1 MGALRWTREGPFAMG
16 NSRQMQD
23 FREQSTSAPDSAQRR
38 PAWIRSA
45 CWLLLILLFLAE
57 AAARLW
63 GPTMPSCAA
72 DRRNAYRFRGW
83 PEYVAGTRDLLAS
96 NHVVVV
102 LSNCQG
108 YGAELPGKSGYPAVL
123 QNILAERA
131 LRGDPNWRVVNWSL
145 DGATSIE
152 YVILAAYLRTLKPDV
167 VIASMAFA
175 DFRAEHFKEGYR
187 YSRSDVARLATRPT
201 VLRNLP
207 SSFLRRHVK
216 VEDVLA
222 LWAFDHLAL
231 LRAAEYVW
239 SWLDGHLPGC
249 HYAMYAPAINYR
261 PWRIAGE
268 KQWLPEIR
276 PIGVPRDQDLDL
288 AYDERS
294 ATMVDELAAVLAA
307 GNAPVVLVAQP
318 FRDSHASADRF
329 AEDLAQSAA
338 KHGLPFWNLQAAIP
352 ATEFLTSNHLNRHG
366 HRALAEEL
374 ARRMGVWL
382 DDGAGNRPCGS
393 TPTRLPPF

>member
-1 MGALRWTREGPFAMG
+1 MG

-23 FREQSTSAPDSAQRR
+23 FREQSTSSVNSAR
-38 PAWIRSA
+38 PRLAWGRSA
-45 CWLLLILLFLAE
+45 GWLLFILLFLAE
-57 AAARLW
+57 GAARLW
-63 GPTMPSCAA
+63 GPAMPSCAV

-83 PEYVAGTRDLLAS
+83 PEYVEGTRDLLES

-123 QNILAERA
+123 QNILTERA
-131 LRGDPNWRVVNWSL
+131 WLGETNWCVVNWSL

-152 YVILAAYLRTLKPDV
+152 YVILAAYLRTLKPDA

-175 DFRAEHFKEGYR
+175 DFRAEHFKESYR
-187 YSRSDVARLATRPT
+187 YSRSDVARFATRPG

-207 SSFLRRHVK
+207 RSFLRRHVK
-216 VEDVLA
+216 VEDALS

-231 LRAAEYVW
+231 LRVAEYVW
-239 SWLDGHLPGC
+239 SWLDGHMPGC

-294 ATMVDELAAVLAA
+294 AKMVDELAAVLAT

-318 FRDSHASADRF
+318 FRDSHTSADRF
-329 AEDLAQSAA
+329 AADLAKSAT
-338 KHGLPFWNLQAAIP
+338 KQGLPFWNLQAAIP
-352 ATEFLTSNHLNRHG
+352 SDEFLTSNHMNRHG

-374 ARRMGVWL
+374 ARRMDSWL
-382 DDGAGNRPCGS
+382 TNGAGN
-393 TPTRLPPF
+393 

>member
-1 MGALRWTREGPFAMG
+1 MG

-23 FREQSTSAPDSAQRR
+23 FREQSTCTPASAR
-38 PAWIRSA
+38 PRLAWVRSA
-45 CWLLLILLFLAE
+45 CWLFLILLFLAE
-57 AAARLW
+57 GVARLW
-63 GPTMPSCAA
+63 GPAMPSCAG

-83 PEYVAGTRDLLAS
+83 PEYVEGIRELMVAHRT
-96 NHVVVV
+96 VVV

-108 YGAELPGKSGYPAVL
+108 YGAELPGKAGYPAVL
-123 QNILAERA
+123 QNAVAERA
-131 LRGDPNWRVVNWSL
+131 LLGDPNWRVVNWSL

-152 YVILAAYLRTLKPDV
+152 YVMLAAYLRTLKPDV

-175 DFRAEHFKEGYR
+175 DFRAEHFREGYR
-187 YSRSDVARLATRPT
+187 YSRSDVARLATRPA
-201 VLRNLP
+201 VLQNLP
-207 SSFLRRHVK
+207 RSFLRRHLK
-216 VEDVLA
+216 VEDALA

-239 SWLDGHLPGC
+239 SWLDGHMPGC
-249 HYAMYAPAINYR
+249 HYALYAPAINYR

-268 KQWLPEIR
+268 QPWLPEIR

-318 FRDSHASADRF
+318 FRDPHASADRF
-329 AEDLAQSAA
+329 AADLAKSAVQ
-338 KHGLPFWNLQAAIP
+338 HGLPFWNLQAAIP
-352 ATEFLTSNHLNRHG
+352 ADEFLTSNHMNRHG

-374 ARRMGVWL
+374 ARRLDEWL
-382 DDGAGNRPCGS
+382 ADEAGN
-393 TPTRLPPF
+393 